1 MRMLASASLLMV
13 IALAAPRSAA
23 AETVRG
29 PQSATEAPCR
39 WSTEETAWLG
49 PALSAWESA
58 TERLLGRPAEGL
70 PWMVLFDQDCV
81 WNVAEHA
88 AAGGAEIADIG
99 LRFRGAGIPVTVH
112 RHLGTFVTP
121 NDSKQLPT
129 PTAATLMATDGR
141 PFFVLALMRIWKERP
156 DVAHDPDPTLWLTRV
171 ALHEMVHTLH
181 LHHIAQNVERLHDR
195 GPLPAQVG
203 DDIVEDRF
211 ASNPT
216 YRDAFLQERDLLY
229 RAALADTD
237 AEARRLGREAL
248 ALADARR
255 VKYFTGADAMFA
267 ELEDVF
273 LTMEGVAEWFA
284 FRAVPRPAGATRTAL
299 SAAHANL
306 KNSWSQAEGL
316 AMFLLIERLAT
327 SNWPSRV
334 LGPIPPSPFAVLRE
348 ATRDP

>member
-1 MRMLASASLLMV
+1 MRMVAPASLLMV
-13 IALAAPRSAA
+13 LALALPRSAA
-23 AETVRG
+23 ADTVRG

-49 PALSAWESA
+49 PALSAWEEA
-58 TERLLGRPAEGL
+58 TDRLLGRSVEGL
-70 PWMVLFDQDCV
+70 PWMVLYDQDCV
-81 WNVAEHA
+81 WNVAERA
-88 AAGGAEIADIG
+88 AAGGAEIADLA
-99 LRFRGAGIPVTVH
+99 LRFRGTRIPVTVR
-112 RHLGTFVTP
+112 RHAGTFVTP
-121 NDSKQLPT
+121 DNKERLPA
-129 PTAATLMATDGR
+129 PMAATLMAVDGR
-141 PFFVLALMRIWKERP
+141 PFFVLSLMRVWKARP
-156 DVAHDPDPTLWLTRV
+156 DVAGDSEATLWLTQV

-181 LHHIAQNVERLHDR
+181 LHYIAQSVERLQDR

-211 ASNPT
+211 DSNPA

-237 AEARRLGREAL
+237 AEARRFGREAL

-255 VKYFTGADAMFA
+255 AKYFTGADAMFA

-284 FRAVPRPAGATRTAL
+284 FRAVPRPAEATRTAL

-334 LGPIPPSPFAVLRE
+334 LGPIPPSPFGVLRE